1 MKLRTASS
9 DWVKVSR
16 KLTAG
21 WLLVSIFTSMVIP
34 LSLALV
40 PQSVSAQCPGG
51 VCPPNFGGGSIV
63 PPALPGFLPGL
74 GSALGAINP
83 FGGFGNFGGLYGL
96 SPGARGLGGLGGGF
110 GGGGSPG
117 GGGLGGGGELFG
129 GGGLGSG
136 GLRDRLASGL
146 LGNLLQNPMF
156 MWLLIMLLQQL
167 FSGIGRGGATP
178 QTGAVDELPSVP
190 GSIGPRRTGPRDSGT
205 ALGLPPT
212 VPVPAVTYRVDAS
225 GLSPSSYTI
234 RPGEFIR
241 IVNTGNADRT
251 LYSDPHDPARPTP
264 GQITDSCGTLSP
276 NQACSVYFTEAGV
289 FGFHVHDT
297 PAQRALVI
305 VQ

>member
-1 MKLRTASS
+1 MSIQ
-9 DWVKVSR
+9 R

-21 WLLVSIFTSMVIP
+21 WLLASVLLGSVLPTAFALTP
-34 LSLALV
+34 LPVL
-40 PQSVSAQCPGG
+40 AQCPGG
-51 VCPPNFGGGSIV
+51 VCPLQPGGNFGFGGG
-63 PPALPGFLPGL
+63 GFGGGGL
-74 GSALGAINP
+74 GGSSPFGGLNNALGSLGALNP
-83 FGGFGNFGGLYGL
+83 FGGLGNLGSLGGLA
-96 SPGARGLGGLGGGF
+96 PGARGLGGLGGGF
-110 GGGGSPG
+110 GGGGCPG
-117 GGGLGGGGELFG
+117 GGCGGGLGGGGLG
-129 GGGLGSG
+129 GG

-156 MWLLIMLLQQL
+156 MQLLIMLLQQL

-190 GSIGPRRTGPRDSGT
+190 GSIGPRRTGPRDGGT

-241 IVNTGNADRT
+241 IVNTGNTDRT

-264 GQITDSCGTLSP
+264 GQITDSCGILSP

-289 FGFHVHDT
+289 FGFHVHET
-297 PAQRALVI
+297 PAQRAMVI